1 MRILKPSDKNELV
14 IFDPLSNGNVTLFY
28 RKPITEERVDY
39 MKRLFKKN
47 EKGENEVDYDVRT
60 EYGSEILTGIGED
73 NFGNAEGEAISSNPE
88 SPKYDENWKALV
100 VAEADELMILL
111 AVTVFE
117 GARIVLPESAQ
128 PPLKNAL

>member
-28 RKPITEERVDY
+28 RKPTTEERVNY
-39 MKRLFKKN
+39 MRRLFKKN
-47 EKGENEVDYDVRT
+47 EKGENEIDYDVRT
-60 EYGSEILTGIGED
+60 EYGLEILTGIGED
-73 NFGNAEGEAISSNPE
+73 NFGNAEGKAISSNPE
-88 SPKYDENWKALV
+88 SSNFDKDWKTLV
-100 VAEADELMILL
+100 EAEADELIILL

-128 PPLKNAL
+128 LPLKSAL